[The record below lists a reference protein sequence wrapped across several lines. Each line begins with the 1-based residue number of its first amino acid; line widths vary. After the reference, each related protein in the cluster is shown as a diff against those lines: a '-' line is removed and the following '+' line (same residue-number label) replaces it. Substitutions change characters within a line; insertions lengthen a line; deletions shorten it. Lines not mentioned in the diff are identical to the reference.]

1 MSTLSCITEPHWS
14 QWNLFLSVCFL
25 CRGRRQEIYL
35 TSAAQMLFSPL
46 LLFKDIYIHLLILTP
61 LYWRISRWP
70 YFRGRDQFGTEIIM
84 RKIKY
89 NNSLVKPS
97 SFMKCHALVFSG
109 YRLPPGGTLIHYVY
123 VGYCRF
129 RVYVKQQQQKHVLTY
144 FWLCCCSHFLQF
156 NT

>member
-1 MSTLSCITEPHWS
+1 
-14 QWNLFLSVCFL
+14 
-25 CRGRRQEIYL
+25 
-35 TSAAQMLFSPL
+35 
-46 LLFKDIYIHLLILTP
+46 
-61 LYWRISRWP
+61 
-70 YFRGRDQFGTEIIM
+70 M

-97 SFMKCHALVFSG
+97 WFMKCHALVFSG

-144 FWLCCCSHFLQF
+144 F
-156 NT
+156 